1 MALRTA
7 ILNPPAPLHAEAA
20 TWRAVGS
27 GWRQLFG
34 DFRRLGVSFEWHE
47 FTATRDFNWAPSFH
61 PGSLELCLNL
71 TGHGEVVEGLTA
83 ARFQPATVGF
93 YRQGRAPLK
102 AVRSGGESHRF
113 ITVEL
118 APPFLSR
125 QLAGTTDLHPLV
137 AAVVEGDAVVSGV
150 SEIRPLNARQ
160 LELVETLRHP
170 PVLATAQTLWYQ
182 AKAVELMG
190 EFFFR
195 PPADAELFCHRQ
207 QRVARDRVEAV
218 RARLRKD
225 LTRVPSLEELAR
237 EVGCSPFYLSRTF
250 SKETGQTIPQFVR
263 QLRMAHAAELLKTGR
278 YNVTEVALEVGY
290 HSLSHF
296 SQAFHQAFGCC
307 PGLYPLPIPRQRFPR
322 EDRRTE

>member
-1 MALRTA
+1 MAKQTA
-7 ILNPPAPLHAEAA
+7 VSNPAGSVHAEAV

-47 FTATRDFNWAPSFH
+47 FTATRDFDWAPSFH
-61 PGSLELCLNL
+61 PGSMELCLNL
-71 TGHGEVVEGLTA
+71 AGRGEVSFGPTTA
-83 ARFQPATVGF
+83 HFQPAMAGF
-93 YRQGRAPLK
+93 YRQGDSALQ
-102 AVRSGGESHRF
+102 AVRTGGESHRF

-118 APPFLSR
+118 APEFLAR
-125 QLAGTTDLHPLV
+125 QLVGTTDLHPLV
-137 AAVVEGDAVVSGV
+137 ASTVTGDEMQSGV
-150 SEIRPLNARQ
+150 SEPVPLNTRQ
-160 LELVETLRHP
+160 LELVESLRHP

-207 QRVARDRVEAV
+207 QRVARDRVDAV
-218 RARLRKD
+218 RARLRRD
-225 LTRVPSLEELAR
+225 LAQVPPLEELAR

-250 SKETGQTIPQFVR
+250 SKESGQTIPQYVR
-263 QLRMAHAAELLKTGR
+263 QLRMERAAELLKTGR
-278 YNVTEVALEVGY
+278 YNVTEVAFEVGY
-290 HSLSHF
+290 NSPSHF

-307 PGLYPLPIPRQRFPR
+307 PGLYPLPIPRPAPKGSKPGG
-322 EDRRTE
+322 